1 MELGSFQQMTA
12 LSPMVIHRAF
22 CFNDFNFLGISMLM
36 CGLIPPMSSS
46 LTPFFKPDGVVVVG
60 ASTKPEKLGYGVAR
74 NLINSGY
81 RGAIHF
87 VSKNP
92 GNLFGHHIYTDL
104 EEVPD
109 PVDLAILIVPPGTT
123 PDAIHACGERGV
135 RAAIIVSSGFRETGP
150 EGAVLE
156 AKCLETAREYG
167 IRLLG
172 PNCIGTLDTHL
183 PLDTTFL
190 QPPLPTRGHIGF
202 VSHSGAF
209 CAAVID
215 WARGQSFGFSQI
227 ASLGNQADVDETDML
242 PLVASDEHTRV
253 VVMYLEGISDGVR
266 FVEAARKVTRL
277 KPVIALKVGRF
288 EAGRKAAASHTGALA
303 GSEVA
308 FEAAFEKCGVFRA
321 DTTEQMFDWALAL
334 TSCPLPDG
342 NNVAVLTNAGGP
354 GVIATDAL
362 EQNGLQIAS
371 LAKNTI
377 DGLAGL
383 LPPAANPHNPV
394 DMLASASPDEYAG
407 CLSLLLDDPGVNS
420 VVVILP
426 PPPMFSAE
434 DVADAIIPII
444 QRSEKPI
451 IVALLGSELT
461 MEAKRRFREA
471 EIPTYSF
478 PERAA
483 SVAGILAKRADF
495 LYHIGYDEIQRYKS
509 VRDGEIPVDA
519 RPEEMIAAY
528 GIPITHMELATNAD
542 QAASIAHELG
552 FPVVMKIAS
561 PDILHKSDVE
571 GILLNIGSEEAVKN
585 GYAHLIARV
594 SEKSPTARIKGV
606 HIQRQV
612 PDGQEV
618 ILGMVRDPQFGPVM
632 MFGSGGVEVEGLKDV
647 AFALG
652 PLTQTEADSIIER
665 TWAGRKLDGFR
676 NISAAD
682 KSAVADALI
691 RLSILAEGHPEITEI
706 EINPL
711 LVFEKGATAI
721 DVRIEKA

>member
-1 MELGSFQQMTA
+1 
-12 LSPMVIHRAF
+12 
-22 CFNDFNFLGISMLM
+22 
-36 CGLIPPMSSS
+36 
-46 LTPFFKPDGVVVVG
+46 
-60 ASTKPEKLGYGVAR
+60 VAR

-87 VSKNP
+87 VSKKP

-104 EEVPD
+104 AEIPA
-109 PVDLAILIVPPGTT
+109 PADLAILIVPPEST
-123 PDAIHACGERGV
+123 PDAIRACGENGV
-135 RAAIIVSSGFRETGP
+135 RAAIIVSSGFREVGP
-150 EGAVLE
+150 GGAALE
-156 AKCLETAREYG
+156 ARCLEIAREHDV
-167 IRLLG
+167 RLLG

-190 QPPLPTRGHIGF
+190 QPPMPTRGHIGF

-227 ASLGNQADVDETDML
+227 ASLGNQADVNETDML

-253 VVMYLEGISDGVR
+253 VVMYLEGISDGTQ
-266 FVEAARKVTRL
+266 FVEAASEVTRH

-288 EAGRKAAASHTGALA
+288 EAGQKAAASHTGAMA

-308 FEAAFEKCGVFRA
+308 FEAAFEKCGIFRA
-321 DTTEQMFDWALAL
+321 ETTEQMFDWALAL
-334 TSCPLPDG
+334 TSCPLPAG

-362 EQNGLQIAS
+362 EQNGLQMAS
-371 LAKNTI
+371 LSASTVK
-377 DGLAGL
+377 GLADL

-394 DMLASASPDEYAG
+394 DMLASASPDDYAG
-407 CLSLLLDDPGVNS
+407 CLSQLLDDPGVDS

-426 PPPMFSAE
+426 PPPMFRAE
-434 DVADAIIPII
+434 EVADAIIPVIKG
-444 QRSEKPI
+444 SEKPV

-461 MEAKRRFREA
+461 MEAKGHFREA
-471 EIPTYSF
+471 EIPTFSF

-483 SVAGILAKRADF
+483 SVSGILVRRAEF
-495 LYHIGYDEIQRYKS
+495 IKQIGHEDKQRNK
-509 VRDGEIPVDA
+509 VFRDPEKPVDTS
-519 RPEEMIAAY
+519 PEALVATY
-528 GIPITHMELATNAD
+528 GIPSAPMELATNAN
-542 QAASIAHELG
+542 QAASIARKLG
-552 FPVVMKIAS
+552 IPVVMKIAS
-561 PDILHKSDVE
+561 PDILHKSDTD
-571 GILLNIGSEEAVKN
+571 GILLNIDSEEAAVN
-585 GYAHLIARV
+585 GYTQLIARV
-594 SEKSPTARIKGV
+594 SEKFPSAHIEGV
-606 HIQRQV
+606 HIQRQI

-652 PLTQTEADSIIER
+652 PLTQVEAVSIIGR

-676 NISAAD
+676 NIPAAD
-682 KSAVADALI
+682 KAAVADALI
-691 RLSILAEGHPEITEI
+691 RLSVLADRNPEITEI

-711 LVFEKGATAI
+711 RVLEKGAFAI
-721 DVRIEKA
+721 DVRIKRG